1 MTTTAIRT
9 IRPRH
14 IFRSNRRGFTL
25 IELLVV
31 IAIIALLAAIIFPVF
46 AKVREKARQATCE
59 SNERQIGLGL
69 LQYVQDYD
77 ETEPESYYGSKTADS
92 DLTTNYKW
100 MDAVYPYVKN
110 QAIFTCPSDT
120 DSPPY
125 IYRNGQN
132 YGSYGLNG
140 AYGSVGDNQIPPRS
154 AYTGVPAT
162 SYNVM
167 TSQIVVPSDTVWV
180 TDNDNGTQNGANP
193 GGSQGFFW
201 TNAANNPTI
210 TTFNGKPHLNNIEA
224 RHTNF
229 VNVLFCDGHVKALTL
244 NYMAQTKSLVDPV
257 DGTTKNVM
265 TIFTIED
272 D

>member
-1 MTTTAIRT
+1 MTRT
-9 IRPRH
+9 INIGTR
-14 IFRSNRRGFTL
+14 RSLGSTSAAFTL

-31 IAIIALLAAIIFPVF
+31 IAIIALLAAILFPVF

-59 SNERQIGLGL
+59 SNERQLGLGM

-77 ETEPESYYGSKTADS
+77 ETEPESYYGSKGDS
-92 DLTTNYKW
+92 DMTTNYKW
-100 MDAVYPYVKN
+100 MDAIYPYVKN
-110 QAIFTCPSDT
+110 EAIFTCPSDI

-125 IYRNGQN
+125 HYRGGVSHRD

-162 SYNVM
+162 SYNVT

-201 TNAANNPTI
+201 TNAANNPKI
-210 TTFNGKPHLNNIEA
+210 STFDGKPHLQNIEA
-224 RHTNF
+224 RHINF
-229 VNVLFCDGHVKALTL
+229 ANILFCDGHVKALTL
-244 NYMAQTKSLVDPV
+244 DFMTQTKHLVDPI
-257 DGTTKNVM
+257 DGKTKDVM
-265 TIFTIED
+265 TIFTVQD